1 MIRLLWTRSGLPA
14 SRLIRA
20 LSGEDVSHFAIE
32 IDNRYV
38 FHSNF
43 YGAHLK
49 WRSTFVK
56 QSEIIHQLE
65 LKLTPAQEE
74 LIYLELINRFDEQTY
89 DWGAFFYLSWRMLL
103 YRFAGGELPKT
114 NPWSSNRGLLC
125 TELAQCLMVVGA
137 KLPTLDTIL
146 PGRLYSILKD
156 QSYDVP
162 EPRN

>member
-14 SRLIRA
+14 SRLIRS

-32 IDNRYV
+32 IDGRYV

-56 QSEIIHQLE
+56 HVEVIHQIE
-65 LKLTPAQEE
+65 MPLTPEQEE

-89 DWGAFFYLSWRMLL
+89 DWGAFAYLSWRLVL
-103 YRFAGGELPKT
+103 HRFLGKEPPT
-114 NPWSSNRGLLC
+114 RNIWSSSRGLLC
-125 TELAQCLMVVGA
+125 TELARCLAVVGLT
-137 KLPTLDTIL
+137 LPELDTVL
-146 PGRLYSILKD
+146 PGRLYSMVKD
-156 QSYDVP
+156 HYAI
-162 EPRN
+162 PRT